1 MAGAGRISLL
11 IDSPLRDLLIA
22 ARSVPAEVRK
32 QVNAFVRKEA
42 EPIWFDEVKGRA
54 VTRLQQRTLVDPA
67 RVGVTNRNVFLRTGS
82 VGKLASGTPVKLLSV
97 AAEFGA
103 DPGKK
108 IQQRSRKGKTYTRRL
123 GAAFVNV
130 TRGGKAFW
138 PAARAAIPRVGAVV
152 VQTAIRTTL
161 DLLEGK
167 K

>member
-1 MAGAGRISLL
+1 
-11 IDSPLRDLLIA
+11 LLIA

-32 QVNAFVRKEA
+32 QVNAFMRKDA
-42 EPIWFDEVKGRA
+42 EPIWNEELRGRA
-54 VTRLQQRTLVDPA
+54 ATRLQQRALVDSG
-67 RVGVTNRNVFLRTGS
+67 RVGVTNRNVFLRSGS
-82 VGKLASGTPVKLLSV
+82 VGRFRSGTPVRLVSA

-103 DPGKK
+103 PPTKQ
-108 IQQRSRKGKTYTRRL
+108 IQQRSRKGKRYTRRL

-130 TRGGKAFW
+130 TRGGKVFW
-138 PAARAAIPRVGAVV
+138 PAARDSIPRIGSVV